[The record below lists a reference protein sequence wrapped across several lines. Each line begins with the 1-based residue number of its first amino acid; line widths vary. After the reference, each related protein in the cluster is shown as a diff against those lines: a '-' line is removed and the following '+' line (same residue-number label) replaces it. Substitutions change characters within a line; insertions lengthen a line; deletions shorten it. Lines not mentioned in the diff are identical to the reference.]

1 MTTALVERS
10 ITGRGR
16 FVEVSMLE
24 SVYCSLSSSLGLWFG
39 SGGKGPARTGN
50 RHGGLA
56 EAPYNVYPTADGW
69 LALICVTDVHWAS
82 LTKAMGRPE
91 LRDDARFGTLKDR
104 VANMD
109 AVDHLVSSWTR
120 GFDKESLFQTLMR
133 HRVPCAP
140 VRELGE
146 VVNDRHLHARG
157 GLRRVS
163 HPALGKIVLPTGA
176 MRFGEEPPPLSP
188 SKALGADNEAVHR
201 GWLGLSAEEFAAA
214 GAEGAF

>member
-1 MTTALVERS
+1 
-10 ITGRGR
+10 
-16 FVEVSMLE
+16 MLE
-24 SVYCSLSSSLGLWFG
+24 SVHCSLSSSLGLWFG

-56 EAPYNVYPTADGW
+56 DAPHNVYPTADGR

-82 LTKAMGRPE
+82 LTEAMGRPG
-91 LRDDARFGTLKDR
+91 LRDDARFATLKDR

-109 AVDHLVSSWTR
+109 AVDHLVSAWTR

-140 VRELGE
+140 VRELAE

-157 GLRRVS
+157 GFRRVS

-176 MRFGEEPPPLSP
+176 MRFGEEPPAPVAQQGARCRQRGRPSRLARPL
-188 SKALGADNEAVHR
+188 G
-201 GWLGLSAEEFAAA
+201 
-214 GAEGAF
+214 